1 MKGLLAA
8 APRREEVH
16 GAEGSPITRPH
27 APGTR
32 PGCAAHLPGQPNPW
46 PAPRAGSGGT
56 KPRPQA
62 GLSGEAQ
69 LHGGPTSHRA
79 PPRATRDPSEPV
91 GRNSALFPK
100 LITASHGLLPTPK
113 LPMGSRIGVK
123 EGRLRNPPESHTHA
137 PAGDACRSGTGGF
150 GLGPA
155 PRSAGWLAP
164 LPPNAKELP
173 APNQAGPAGTP
184 RVLPASSSPLPADE
198 KSELPRTSAP
208 LAPAHRP
215 AGGTLRDGTRHKT
228 AISPLPQTRQAAG
241 LGPQRAPSLS
251 ETPPWRD
258 LCWPSRHR

>member
-1 MKGLLAA
+1 MTVSSQCSRIL
-8 APRREEVH
+8 V
-16 GAEGSPITRPH
+16 ITMFH
-27 APGTR
+27 DHVITI
-32 PGCAAHLPGQPNPW
+32 
-46 PAPRAGSGGT
+46 
-56 KPRPQA
+56 
-62 GLSGEAQ
+62 
-69 LHGGPTSHRA
+69 LHGSSHHNA
-79 PPRATRDPSEPV
+79 PEFLSSQCSMTVSSQCSR
-91 GRNSALFPK
+91 
-100 LITASHGLLPTPK
+100 GLGL
-113 LPMGSRIGVK
+113 
-123 EGRLRNPPESHTHA
+123 
-137 PAGDACRSGTGGF
+137 GGWDW